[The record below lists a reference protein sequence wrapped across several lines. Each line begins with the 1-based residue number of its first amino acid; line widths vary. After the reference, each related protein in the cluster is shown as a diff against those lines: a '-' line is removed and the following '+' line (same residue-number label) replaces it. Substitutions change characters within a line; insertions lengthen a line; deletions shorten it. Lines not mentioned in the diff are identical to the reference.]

1 MLCLVWTW
9 WGISDKRNRPLN
21 QLTALLGFDEVI
33 VTPLSTSSGLVQRSC
48 SSILLLFKSNI
59 WGGQECCSSILYYI
73 SNSNIWGA
81 KCSSYIIYSIQHVSD
96 WITCNSHSI
105 GCFYFLLPCCGS
117 NILYYIITSFGNYR
131 PKAIANNR
139 TSGLIAS
146 VYSGQL
152 IDVVSLN
159 TRRCISAS
167 APSWLQA
174 VSLRLNAW
182 VLISV
187 RR

>member
-1 MLCLVWTW
+1 MGLVSKEIVRFWIPPCTMPCLVLMRR
-9 WGISDKRNRPLN
+9 GNRPLN

-117 NILYYIITSFGNYR
+117 NIILFNILLLGIICD
-131 PKAIANNR
+131 R
-139 TSGLIAS
+139 TL
-146 VYSGQL
+146 VPL
-152 IDVVSLN
+152 
-159 TRRCISAS
+159 T
-167 APSWLQA
+167 APT
-174 VSLRLNAW
+174 V
-182 VLISV
+182 
-187 RR
+187 